1 MPSVACSFPMNLLSN
16 KLSFNV
22 AYKRIVLLCFYAECQ
37 ICKLLIII
45 HIDDFIFFFSFD
57 WHTLTIHC
65 YSQNIICQQLQVAR
79 QYFIIHTC
87 PFIHIKSSNE
97 YTLFEVSMTCIR
109 HFMNLEILLLKYV
122 KSFLSALY
130 FSFNMYINS
139 YVVCTGLIQ

>member
-1 MPSVACSFPMNLLSN
+1 MTSVACSFPMNLFSN

-22 AYKRIVLLCFYAECQ
+22 SYKRIVLLCFYAECQ

-45 HIDDFIFFFSFD
+45 HIDDFIFFSFD

-79 QYFIIHTC
+79 QDFIIHTC

-109 HFMNLEILLLKYV
+109 HFNLWTWKFCCWNMF

-130 FSFNMYINS
+130 FSLNMYINS
-139 YVVCTGLIQ
+139 YVVCTGLI